1 MGEVYLPQANPDG
14 LLDHVL
20 IHVPA
25 GIDDDIRRVVGTLK
39 TVKGFDGQEWR
50 LMLEHI
56 GQRNDFENVS
66 PIVRTASV
74 WQSQTPY
81 LHPWHC
87 KKDFDVPA
95 QIRRECRERKLPE
108 PIEILPIP
116 TIKPHGR
123 ELRPIDFHRFRS
135 KRGLVQPDT
144 RGSFW
149 QLTFAEPL
157 TGPLA
162 LGFGC
167 HFGLGLFAPVDTDG

>member
-1 MGEVYLPQANPDG
+1 MGEVYMPQANPDG

-25 GIDDDIRRVVGTLK
+25 GIDDDMCRFLGALK
-39 TVKGFDGQEWR
+39 TLKGFDGREWR

-56 GQRNDFENVS
+56 GQRNDFESVS
-66 PIVRTASV
+66 PIVQTASV

-108 PIEILPIP
+108 PIEIPPIP

-157 TGPLA
+157 TGSLA

-167 HFGLGLFAPVDTDG
+167 HFGLGLFTPVDTDG